1 MHRHLCGA
9 AADPRV
15 FGKKK
20 LDPQQK
26 EAKTLSAVCQLD
38 EAVSAAGGVPT
49 RPSLGGCTSDVH
61 VR

>member
-20 LDPQQK
+20 SLTLSK

-49 RPSLGGCTSDVH
+49 WPSLGGCTSDVH
-61 VR
+61 LR